1 LYWGARFQKI
11 GTYFV
16 KELNKRFIRAACLY
30 VKNVLIKR
38 NAKKKKTRSR
48 NKARDGKRNIVGSRI
63 RALRRKIRPKMTQD
77 DLAGRVAAMSII
89 LDRTAIYR
97 IELGMRSVSDLELAA
112 LAKAL
117 RVDVADFFSK
127 SKE

>member
-1 LYWGARFQKI
+1 M
-11 GTYFV
+11 T
-16 KELNKRFIRAACLY
+16 
-30 VKNVLIKR
+30 VLIKR

-48 NKARDGKRNIVGSRI
+48 NKDRDGTRNIVGSRI

-117 RVDVADFFSK
+117 RVDVAGVFSK
-127 SKE
+127 RTA